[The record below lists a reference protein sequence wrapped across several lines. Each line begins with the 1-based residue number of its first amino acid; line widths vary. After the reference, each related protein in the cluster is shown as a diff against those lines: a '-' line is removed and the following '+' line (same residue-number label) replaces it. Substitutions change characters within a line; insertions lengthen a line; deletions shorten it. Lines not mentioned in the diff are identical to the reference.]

1 MSAATMQYDVKR
13 MVPQWLK
20 RFLILGT
27 PLSGA
32 SKPNGSARQQHERG
46 IHVA

>member
-1 MSAATMQYDVKR
+1 

-32 SKPNGSARQQHERG
+32 SKPTSSARQQHERG